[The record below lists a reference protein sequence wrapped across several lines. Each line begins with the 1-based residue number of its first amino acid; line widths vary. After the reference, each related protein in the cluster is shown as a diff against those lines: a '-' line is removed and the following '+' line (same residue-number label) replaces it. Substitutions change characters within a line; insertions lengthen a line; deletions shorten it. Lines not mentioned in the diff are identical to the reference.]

1 MSQELIERHITAPA
15 SELVERLE
23 ADPPVLGAFKE
34 GFIYIIGSLIV
45 TALLNRLFPRLGKL
59 FWLLPAMLVFF
70 FRDPPRPYP
79 QDDTC
84 LYAAADGTVVTVDR
98 VEDEWF
104 LNGPATRIVTFLSVL
119 NVHVNRSPVAGEVA
133 RIEWKPGT
141 FANAMS
147 LEKSEAN
154 ERNMVGING
163 RRGKVVVVQIAGL
176 IARRIVCWTKPGE
189 QMRAGQKFGMIKFSS
204 RTDVLVPLGSVE
216 VLVTPGQQVR
226 GGITPIARYKPPND

>member
-1 MSQELIERHITAPA
+1 MSQELVERRVIAPA
-15 SELVERLE
+15 AEFRDRLE
-23 ADPPVLGAFKE
+23 ADPPVLGAIKE
-34 GFIYIIGSLIV
+34 GFIYIVGSLIV
-45 TALLNRLFPRLGKL
+45 VALLNRLFPRLGKL
-59 FWLLPAMLVFF
+59 FWLVPAMLVFF

-79 QDDTC
+79 QDGNC
-84 LYAAADGTVVTVDR
+84 LYAAADGTIAAVDR

-104 LNGPATRIVTFLSVL
+104 LDGPATRIVTFLSVL
-119 NVHVNRSPVAGEVA
+119 NVHVNRSPVAGEVV

-154 ERNMVGING
+154 ERNMLGING
-163 RRGKVVVVQIAGL
+163 QHGKVMVVQIAGL
-176 IARRIVCWTKPGE
+176 IARRIVCWANAGE
-189 QMRAGQKFGMIKFSS
+189 TVRAGQKFGMIKFSS

-226 GGITPIARYKPPND
+226 GGITPIARYKPAK